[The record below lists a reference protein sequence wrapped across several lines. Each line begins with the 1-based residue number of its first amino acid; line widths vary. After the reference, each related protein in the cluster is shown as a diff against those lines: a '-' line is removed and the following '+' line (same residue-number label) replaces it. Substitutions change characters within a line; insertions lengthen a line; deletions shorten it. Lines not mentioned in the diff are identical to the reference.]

1 MKYFKKDGKWRPRSI
16 IAGFVGL
23 SFFLSIIYVLIRLF
37 IAPNT
42 PTDNLPFQKLRSD
55 YALMLLQCMLGLFM
69 LYLPHLLERK
79 WKVLFPDFMYILF
92 FIFLF
97 CAIYL
102 GEVRSFYYTVPNW
115 DTILH
120 AISAAAL
127 ATLGFN
133 IVSLFNDAKKI
144 SMQMSPFFVSF
155 FAFCFAVCAGSLWEI
170 YEFTFDGIL
179 GFNMQKYATLTG
191 VDLLGRAAL
200 MDTMK
205 DIIVDSVSAFAISM
219 LGYCQLKVVT
229 IHGKKLK
236 LPNMEVARIMDD
248 SEVDPAAKS
257 EEFKQEEITKDVNT
271 TAETVVHEH

>member
-1 MKYFKKDGKWRPRSI
+1 MKFQKKDWKWSPRSI
-16 IAGFVGL
+16 IAGIVGL
-23 SFFLSIIYVLIRLF
+23 SFVLSIIYVLIRLF

-42 PTDNLPFQKLRSD
+42 PTDNLPFQKLRGD
-55 YALMLLQCMLGLFM
+55 YALMLLQCILGLFM

-133 IVSLFNDAKKI
+133 IVSLFNDAQKI
-144 SMQMSPFFVSF
+144 NMDMSPIFVSF

-191 VDLLGRAAL
+191 VDLIGRAAL

-205 DIIVDSVSAFAISM
+205 DIIVDSISALTISV

-248 SEVDPAAKS
+248 SELEQQAAKQPS
-257 EEFKQEEITKDVNT
+257 KSVTAKSDDTMDT
-271 TAETVVHEH
+271 TVHQQ

>member
-1 MKYFKKDGKWRPRSI
+1 MYKKFKWKSRTI
-16 IAGFVGL
+16 IAGIVGVSFVA
-23 SFFLSIIYVLIRLF
+23 SIIFVLIRLF
-37 IAPNT
+37 IAPNA
-42 PTDNLPFQKLRSD
+42 PTSDLPFEKLRSD
-55 YALMLLQCMLGLFM
+55 YALMLLQCVLGLFM
-69 LYLPHLLERK
+69 LYLPYLLEKK
-79 WKVLFPDFMYILF
+79 WKLLFPDFMYILF
-92 FIFLF
+92 FIFLY

-133 IVSLFNDAKKI
+133 IVSLFNDAQKI
-144 SMQMSPFFVSF
+144 KMTMSPFFVAF

-191 VDLLGRAAL
+191 TDLIGRAAL

-205 DIIVDSVSAFAISM
+205 DIIVDSASALVISI
-219 LGYCQLKVVT
+219 LGYCQLKVIT
-229 IHGKKLK
+229 FRGRKIK
-236 LPNMEVARIMDD
+236 LPNMEAARIIDD
-248 SEVDPAAKS
+248 AETAS
-257 EEFKQEEITKDVNT
+257 TKDYQSAQEAT
-271 TAETVVHEH
+271 K